1 LATKALE
8 AALALRFRD
17 RRLLEQALVHRSF
30 VNEQGW
36 SPADSYERLEFLG
49 DAVLELAISDE
60 LYQRCPSLTE
70 GELTKGRAA
79 LVCQE
84 TLAQVARRLNLGDF
98 VLLGKGEEASGG
110 RGRDSLLAAAFE
122 SVAAAVYLDRGYP
135 HARKFILRVMAP
147 ELDEFLSRGEAP
159 EDPKSR
165 LQEYVQGLGRPSP
178 RYRVVSSDGPAHGPT
193 FTVEVLV
200 EDEVV
205 GTGLGRSK
213 VSAERKAAWDA
224 LERLVGRLG
233 ESGKRP

>member
-1 LATKALE
+1 MATKPLE
-8 AALALRFRD
+8 TALALRFRN
-17 RRLLEQALVHRSF
+17 RQLLEQALVHRSF
-30 VNEQGW
+30 INEQGW

-49 DAVLELAISDE
+49 DAVLELAISNE
-60 LYQRCPSLTE
+60 LYQRCPGLTE

-84 TLAQVARRLNLGDF
+84 ALARVARRLNLGDF

-110 RGRDSLLAAAFE
+110 RGRDTILAAAFE
-122 SVAAAVYLDRGYP
+122 AVAAAVYLDRGYP

-147 ELDEFLSRGEAP
+147 ELDDFLSRGEAP
-159 EDPKSR
+159 EDPKSH
-165 LQEYVQGLGRPSP
+165 LQEYVQSLGRPTP

-213 VSAERKAAWDA
+213 VSAEREAARDA
-224 LERLVGRLG
+224 LEGMMGDHNAPPR
-233 ESGKRP
+233 